1 MIINGGIQK
10 MIICDSHIHSEF
22 SSDSSA
28 PLDSIIQKAIQL
40 GIPKICLTDHH
51 DIDFPIN
58 PEDGFDFQLDFDS
71 YFAAIDEIRH
81 RYGDRIDVRS
91 GVELGLMNTVAGKAR
106 DIADKYKNEL
116 DFIIGSSHLV
126 RGLDPYYPAYY
137 EGRTEIEGIRDYF
150 ESILENVTLIDDFD
164 VYGHLDYAIRY
175 AKEKDKNYS
184 YEKYKNIIDRI
195 LETILSLGKG
205 IEINTAGLRKGL
217 RSTNPCFEI
226 VKRYRELGGKI
237 ITVGSDAHVPEDIGS
252 DFSCARQLLV
262 EAGFTHYYI
271 FKERMPYALPL

>member
-1 MIINGGIQK
+1 M
-10 MIICDSHIHSEF
+10 ICDFHVHTCM
-22 SSDSSA
+22 SSDSDA
-28 PLDSIIQKAIQL
+28 DIKMVIEKAISL
-40 GIPKICLTDHH
+40 GMKYLCITDHH
-51 DIDFPIN
+51 DIDY
-58 PEDGFDFQLDFDS
+58 EDGTFLLNPADYYNCLASVREQFRDRVQLL
-71 YFAAIDEIRH
+71 I
-81 RYGDRIDVRS
+81 
-91 GVELGLMNTVAGKAR
+91 GVELGLQPHLKTECTGCVHSVPC
-106 DIADKYKNEL
+106 
-116 DFIIGSSHLV
+116 DFVIGSSHV
-126 RGLDPYYPAYY
+126 INGIDPYY
-137 EGRTEIEGIRDYF
+137 EEIWNTHSSEEVMTMYF
-150 ESILENVTLIDDFD
+150 ENILANLSVHTDFD